1 MEVNRKFTM
10 IIITLIMD
18 VVFIYII
25 LKTKHTIIDK
35 YYILTLLLI
44 HIIFIFALIF
54 NMNHIIDICH
64 ILYALS
70 FLIGTLFICNK
81 NILKLLIILIL
92 AHITMR
98 LTFLECI
105 MFTSKKNLFNDL
117 FGKLIFNNTQYYIL
131 ILLCILILSYK
142 ILM

>member
-1 MEVNRKFTM
+1 MDVNRKFTM

-54 NMNHIIDICH
+54 NMKHIIDICH
-64 ILYALS
+64 ILYE
-70 FLIGTLFICNK
+70 
-81 NILKLLIILIL
+81 
-92 AHITMR
+92 R
-98 LTFLECI
+98 
-105 MFTSKKNLFNDL
+105 
-117 FGKLIFNNTQYYIL
+117 
-131 ILLCILILSYK
+131 
-142 ILM
+142 